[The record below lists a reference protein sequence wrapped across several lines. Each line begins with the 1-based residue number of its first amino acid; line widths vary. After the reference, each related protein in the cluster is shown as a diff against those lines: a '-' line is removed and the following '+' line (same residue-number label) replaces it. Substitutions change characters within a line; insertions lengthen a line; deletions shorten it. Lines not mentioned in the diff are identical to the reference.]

1 MKGVVI
7 LGSTGSVGR
16 QALEVIRS
24 FEKKFRIVG
33 LIARTNHHDLLNQVH
48 EFNPPFAALT
58 NESAANIGTASWI
71 TPNDL
76 VKKQEVDIV
85 IVAIPGLEGLLP
97 TLTAISH
104 GKTIALASKEILVVA
119 GQIITEETIRSD
131 ASILPLD
138 SEHSAIWQCLAGE
151 EESDIRRL
159 ILTASGGPFRQSQIS
174 DLLAVKPE
182 QALAHPTWKMGPKVT
197 IDSAT
202 LMNKGFEVLEAHW
215 LYNIPYEKIDVVVHP
230 ESIIHSLVEFEDKSL
245 KAQLSYPD
253 MRLPI
258 QYALSY
264 PERWANESIDALDLT
279 KLSKLTFENVDEKRF
294 PCFRLARQAGE
305 MGATFPAVLQS
316 ADEIAVELFL
326 EGELDL
332 PTIPEYVNA
341 ALEAHSPKEDPSI
354 EDILDADKWARSY
367 VLTHHDN
374 NK

>member
-16 QALEVIRS
+16 QTLEVIRS
-24 FEKKFRIVG
+24 FDKKFHLVG
-33 LIARTNHHDLLNQVH
+33 LTAKKNHQELSKQVQ

-58 NESAANIGTASWI
+58 NEAKEEIGAASWI
-71 TPNDL
+71 APNDL
-76 VKKQEVDIV
+76 VKKPEVDIV

-104 GKTIALASKEILVVA
+104 GKTVALASKEILVVA
-119 GQIITEETIRSD
+119 GQIITEETLRSN
-131 ASILPLD
+131 ANILPLD

-151 EESDIRRL
+151 EGSDIRRL
-159 ILTASGGPFRQSQIS
+159 ILTASGGPFRQS
-174 DLLAVKPE
+174 KPGDMIGITPK
-182 QALAHPTWKMGPKVT
+182 QALAHPTWRMGPKVT

-215 LYNIPYEKIDVVVHP
+215 LYNIPYEKIDVIVHP
-230 ESIIHSLVEFEDKSL
+230 ESIIHSLVEFEDKSI

-264 PERWANESIDALDLT
+264 PERWTNESMEALDLIKIST
-279 KLSKLTFENVDEKRF
+279 LTFEKVDEERF

-326 EGELDL
+326 EGKLDL
-332 PTIPEYVNA
+332 PTIPEYVKA
-341 ALEAHSPKEDPSI
+341 ALEAHSPKENPAI
-354 EDILDADKWARSY
+354 EDILEADKWARSY
-367 VLTHHDN
+367 VLERHDN
-374 NK
+374 TA